1 MRKIVDNQ
9 FPKFAEK
16 FKKTKIGVIGDVML
30 DRYILGEVK
39 RISPEA
45 SVPVFTVEKEF
56 FAPGGAANV
65 AANIAALGGKVFVA
79 GVVGKDE
86 AGNVLIK
93 QLKVRKIDTTGIVKI
108 ANGLTTQ
115 KTRIV
120 TRSQQLIRID
130 KENNSGIAAGI
141 EKKLTNFIS
150 KNIKN
155 WDGLII
161 SDYAKGVVGKKIVQ
175 SAINL
180 AKRHKKPVI
189 GDAKPKNARYFK
201 NISVL
206 APNHK
211 EAAEMAGTNDIK
223 RAGRIIRKKLNCS
236 VLITQGPQGMTIFEK
251 DKIESF
257 SSKAKEV
264 FDVVGAGD
272 TVTAVLALCLASG
285 FDLRT
290 AAIVANHA
298 AGIVVGKK
306 GTSTVSPKE
315 LVDDLKNKH

>member
-1 MRKIVDNQ
+1 MADEHLL
-9 FPKFAEK
+9 KFAGK
-16 FKKTKIGVIGDVML
+16 FKKAKIGVIGDLML
-30 DRYILGEVK
+30 DRYILGEVN

-45 SVPVFTVEKEF
+45 SVPVLTMEKEF
-56 FAPGGAANV
+56 FAPGGAGNV

-79 GVVGKDE
+79 GVIGKDE

-93 QLKVRKIDTTGIVKI
+93 QLEARKIGTTGVVKI

-115 KTRIV
+115 KTRVV
-120 TRSQQLIRID
+120 TQNQQLIRID
-130 KENNSGIAAGI
+130 KENNSNIPAGI
-141 EKKLTNFIS
+141 EEKLINFIS
-150 KNIKN
+150 KNIQN

-161 SDYAKGVVGKKIVQ
+161 SDYAKGVVCRKLTQ

-211 EAAEMAGTNDIK
+211 EATEMAGITDIK
-223 RAGRIIRKKLNCS
+223 KAGKIIRKKLNCD
-236 VLITQGPQGMTIFEK
+236 VLITQGPQGMTLFEK
-251 DKIESF
+251 NKIEKF
-257 SSKAKEV
+257 SPKAKEV

-285 FDLRT
+285 FDLR
-290 AAIVANHA
+290 AATILANRA

-315 LVDDLKNKH
+315 LADDLKNNH